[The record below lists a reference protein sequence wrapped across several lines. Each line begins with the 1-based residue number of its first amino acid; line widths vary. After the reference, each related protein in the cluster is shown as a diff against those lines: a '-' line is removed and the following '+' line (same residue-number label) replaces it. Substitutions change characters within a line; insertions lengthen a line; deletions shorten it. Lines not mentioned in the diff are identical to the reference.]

1 MGEHLDFSP
10 QVTFSGL
17 LIVAFLVVLFVV
29 VVVLFVCL
37 SRSLSGS

>member
-1 MGEHLDFSP
+1 MGEHLDLSP
-10 QVTFSGL
+10 QVTFPGL